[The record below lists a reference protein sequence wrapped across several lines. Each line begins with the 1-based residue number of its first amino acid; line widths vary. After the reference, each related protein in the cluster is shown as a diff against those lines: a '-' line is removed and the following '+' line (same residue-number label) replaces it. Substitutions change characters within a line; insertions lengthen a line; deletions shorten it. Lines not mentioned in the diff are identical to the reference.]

1 MVLVL
6 TDAHPVDVTSAISPE
21 TELERQLLDDQRLR
35 AGLAWGQPRSG
46 HPEGRVA
53 DHVAGMLAAIPRED
67 LLRTDLRFLALVHD
81 SFKAEVRPEEPWTPA
96 NDHASLARRFAER
109 YTADQRLLTTLEL
122 HDEPYWIWRTA
133 DAPEP
138 ALRSLLE
145 RVPDLE
151 LFARF
156 VELDATNEGK
166 DLTFLWWFRRE
177 LAIAGQLPTHRASP
191 ADAPAE
197 DVVYVKAF
205 ATTPQ
210 QQPAVARAASE
221 LIAEQQTRMRAEGEV
236 LTSDDGLR
244 VVLLWRWHGSRRE
257 LIERDEEVVREAL
270 AAHPALEEA
279 RPVEAR
285 IFHALSSQEAVPH
298 ANAHPDR

>member
-1 MVLVL
+1 MVTPLV
-6 TDAHPVDVTSAISPE
+6 DAHPVHMTCPLAPE
-21 TELERQLLDDQRLR
+21 TELERQLLDDPRLR

-53 DHVAGMLAAIPRED
+53 DHVAAMLAAIPRD
-67 LLRTDLRFLALVHD
+67 DPLRRDLRFLALLHD
-81 SFKAEVRPEEPWTPA
+81 SFKADVRRHEPWSPD
-96 NDHASLARRFAER
+96 NDHAVFARLFAEH

-133 DAPEP
+133 DAAEP
-138 ALRSLLE
+138 ALRRLLE
-145 RVPDLE
+145 RVPDPA

-156 VELDATNEGK
+156 VELDASNEGK

-177 LAIAGQLPTHRASP
+177 LTTAGQLPSHRESP
-191 ADAPAE
+191 GDAPVD

-205 ATTPQ
+205 GTTPQ
-210 QQPAVARAASE
+210 QQPEVARAASE
-221 LIAEQQTRMRAEGEV
+221 LIAEQQARMRAEGEV

-257 LIERDEEVVREAL
+257 LIERDDEVVREAL
-270 AAHPALEEA
+270 TAHPIFEEP

-285 IFHALSSQEAVPH
+285 IFHAVSSQETLPH
-298 ANAHPDR
+298 ADANLGR